1 MNKTILGFLLFALS
15 LSVSAHDMRMAQF
28 TVHVENGQLMC
39 DSRIDK
45 EDFENAIDGEI
56 SHEEVERYLKSHLA
70 FKFNESDVGFSVQ
83 SYELKKNVIAVRF
96 SLKTNNYNPTEIE
109 VMNTVLLKEVDG
121 HDNIMRFVL
130 HDKTRTFRFTE
141 KRKTISFNY

>member
-1 MNKTILGFLLFALS
+1 MNKTILVFLLFALT
-15 LSVSAHDMRMAQF
+15 LSVSGHDMRMAQF
-28 TVHVENGQLMC
+28 TVHVEKGQLIC

-45 EDFENAIDGEI
+45 EDFENAIDGEV
-56 SHEEVERYLKSHLA
+56 SQEEVERYLKSHLV
-70 FKFNESDVGFSVQ
+70 FKFNESDVDFSLL

-96 SLKTNNYNPTEIE
+96 SMKTSNYNPTEIE
-109 VMNTVLLKEVDG
+109 VMNTVLLEEVDG